1 MSILV
6 EGAIGREP
14 GPGTPTR
21 RAGIPRRTAV
31 SGAAGL
37 ALAAVG
43 TALSSPAV
51 PAGWTNAP
59 LHSFGV
65 LLIAAGLVVSARS
78 AAPRIGWLMVCCG
91 GLYHLGDLRLS
102 EQRWLFA
109 SGFCLAY
116 LWTAVLAHIALALPT
131 GRVGDPVSRVLVAAS
146 YLAAVGTQVGRFV
159 AERPQP
165 PWWWNL
171 TPPPTSPWATIGS
184 LTYAALT
191 LAVLVVIARRWVTS
205 TRLRRRPTGP
215 VWAATTV
222 LGAAGLTVA
231 VAARVGAPP
240 AIHVGTLATA
250 LTLDLLVI
258 PLVALTR
265 RIRSNRAQSHATRVL
280 LGLDSRQF
288 PHQTGLDRTLAEAV
302 GDPALHVAY
311 PQDGEAP
318 CAHGNPAQPASR
330 EAGQAVTAVRRHG
343 AVIARIHHD
352 EALYEQRDMT
362 RTAFGIAG
370 LAIENALLYQA
381 QQAQIEELRHSRLR
395 VSTAGFEERRRIQ
408 RDLHDGAQQQLYA
421 VLMLLDTLRDVT
433 ATGGLAEL
441 HRYRATAARAHLLL
455 REAIDGLQQLTQGI
469 YPAALLG
476 YGLADAVRL
485 LADVAPVPLDVQVPS
500 RRWPR
505 HVEVTAYFFIA
516 EGVANAY
523 KHARA
528 ERVTVVAEERGR
540 RLHVEVTDD
549 GDGGAAARPGSG
561 LSGLR
566 DRIAAVGGDLTIA
579 SPAGGGTRLA
589 ATLVLEEPCG

>member
-1 MSILV
+1 MSIIV
-6 EGAIGREP
+6 EGAVGRQP
-14 GPGTPTR
+14 GPDNPTR
-21 RAGIPRRTAV
+21 RAAVARRTAV
-31 SGAAGL
+31 AAGAGL
-37 ALAAVG
+37 SLAAVG
-43 TALSSPAV
+43 TALSSPVA
-51 PAGWTNAP
+51 PTGWITGA

-65 LLIAAGLVVSARS
+65 LLIVAGFVVSARS

-91 GLYHLGDLRLS
+91 GLYHLGDLRAS
-102 EQRWLFA
+102 EQPWLFMV
-109 SGFCLAY
+109 GFCLAY

-131 GRVGDPVSRVLVAAS
+131 GRVDDAVSRALVVAS

-191 LAVLVVIARRWVTS
+191 LAVLVVVARRWVTS
-205 TRLRRRPTGP
+205 TRLRRRPAGP
-215 VWAATTV
+215 IWAATMV

-240 AIHVGTLATA
+240 AVHVGTLATA

-265 RIRSNRAQSHATRVL
+265 RIRSTRAQSHAARVL
-280 LGLDSRQF
+280 LGLDGRQL
-288 PHQTGLDRTLAEAV
+288 PHPARLGRTLAEAV
-302 GDPALHVAY
+302 GDPALRVTY
-311 PQDGEAP
+311 PQGGGAL
-318 CAHGNPAQPASR
+318 CAHGDLTPPAR
-330 EAGQAVTAVRRHG
+330 EAGQAVTAIRRHG
-343 AVIARIHHD
+343 AVIARIIHD
-352 EALYEQRDMT
+352 EALNEQLDVT

-370 LAIENALLYQA
+370 LAIENAILYRA
-381 QQAQIEELRHSRLR
+381 QQARIEELRHSRLR

-421 VLMLLDTLRDVT
+421 VLMLLDTIRDAPAAGVP
-433 ATGGLAEL
+433 AEL
-441 HRYRATAARAHLLL
+441 HRIRATAGRAHLLL
-455 REAIDGLQQLTQGI
+455 RDAISGLQQLTQGI

-476 YGLADAVRL
+476 HGLAGAVGL
-485 LADVAPVPLDVQVPS
+485 LAEVAPVPLDVRVPS

-528 ERVTVVAEERGR
+528 ERVTVVAEERGP

-549 GDGGAAARPGSG
+549 GDGGATARPGSG

-589 ATLVLEEPCG
+589 ATLALEEPCG